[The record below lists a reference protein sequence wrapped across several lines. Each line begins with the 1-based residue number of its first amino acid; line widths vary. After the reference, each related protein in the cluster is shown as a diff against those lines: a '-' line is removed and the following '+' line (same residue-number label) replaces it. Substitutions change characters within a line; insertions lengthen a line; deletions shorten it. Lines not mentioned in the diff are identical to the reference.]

1 MVPST
6 VASRLTMRRT
16 VVLGLLTLIVLVG
29 GALALPRLA
38 GHRAPS
44 TTAAA
49 LLSTATV
56 VRRDLASRERVNGK
70 LGFAGQFN
78 VNNQYALGVSPTQA
92 ASLQHAVDAAQ
103 AAYNDAVARVNLT
116 NQIDASKVAADKSQL
131 SSDQQKYNSDGCSGT
146 PQPPVCIQDQQAIAN
161 DQKQLTQDQDQQQ
174 MDRVNGQSTLDQAR
188 ASLISAEDNQASGG
202 SSGSGGSGS
211 GSGGGGAGASV
222 NVTWLPAPGE
232 VISRGQTLYK
242 VNRQPIPLFYGGE
255 PLSRQLSEGVSG
267 DDVQEL
273 EENLLA
279 LGYANSSNL
288 KADGSYGTADTSA
301 VKRWQQGVGV
311 PATGIVKP
319 GDVVVLPGSVRVS
332 ELKTSVGATIS
343 QGAAVMT
350 ATSTTRI
357 VQVNLDASL
366 QALVKEGDPVEV
378 SIPNGNTT
386 TGKVQSVAR
395 VATPAASS
403 SSPPT
408 VAVTISLDD
417 PNATGTLD
425 QAPVTVSII
434 SETAKG
440 VLAVPIASLLAKQGG
455 GYIVEV
461 IDEQGH
467 THFAQVKVGLFDD
480 QDGLVAVSGGGVS
493 AGTRVVVPS
502 IS

>member
-1 MVPST
+1 LVPST
-6 VASRLTMRRT
+6 VVSRLTMRRT
-16 VVLGLLTLIVLVG
+16 VVLCLLTLIVLLA
-29 GALALPRLA
+29 GALAVPRLT
-38 GHRAPS
+38 GHRAAS

-49 LLSTATV
+49 SLSTATA
-56 VRRDLASRERVNGK
+56 VRRDLASRERVNGT

-103 AAYNDAVARVNLT
+103 VAYNDAGAKVNLT

-131 SSDQQKYNSDGCSGT
+131 SSDQQRYNSDGCFKS
-146 PQPPVCIQDQQAIAN
+146 PQPPVCAQDQQAIAS

-174 MDRVNGQSTLDQAR
+174 TDRVNGQSTLDQAK
-188 ASLISAEDNQASGG
+188 ANLISAEDNQASGG
-202 SSGSGGSGS
+202 STGSGGSGS
-211 GSGGGGAGASV
+211 GSGNGGAGASV
-222 NVTWLPAPGE
+222 TVTWLPQPGD

-242 VNRQPIPLFYGGE
+242 VNRQPIPLFYGGA
-255 PLSRQLSEGVSG
+255 PLSRQLSDGVSG

-273 EENLLA
+273 EQNLLG
-279 LGYANSSNL
+279 LGYGNGSNL
-288 KADGSYGTADTSA
+288 QADGSFGAADAAA
-301 VKRWQQGVGV
+301 VKRWQQALGV
-311 PATGIVKP
+311 PVTGIVNP
-319 GDVVVLPGSVRVS
+319 GDVVILPGLVRVS
-332 ELKTSVGATIS
+332 ELKTAVGATIS
-343 QGAAVMT
+343 PGTAVMT

-357 VQVNLDASL
+357 VQVNLDANL

-378 SIPNGNTT
+378 SVPNGNTT
-386 TGKVQSVAR
+386 TGKVQSVAK

-417 PNATGTLD
+417 PKATGALD

-434 SETAKG
+434 SETARG

-461 IDEQGH
+461 MDEQGH
-467 THFAQVKVGLFDD
+467 TRFIQVQVGLFDD
-480 QDGLVAVSGGGVS
+480 QDGLVAVSGGGIS